1 MTETALILLNFV
13 ASVHNEQLWQKNR
26 KSAFQSTISVKVNIY
41 KARYRNKRSTIT
53 RDYFESR
60 IRLLQLMKDKHK
72 Q

>member
-41 KARYRNKRSTIT
+41 KARYRNKQSTIT
-53 RDYFESR
+53 RDYFERR